1 MASKQD
7 RNWRGVDGDHGTGSA
22 TVAHAPTRDTPTRLV
37 AALCLAAAVSVP
49 QVGCSS
55 KSKTSTAAAPAKGL
69 ASTAAG
75 ATVSLGDDPATLYAK
90 GRYASAY
97 EAAKVRASRATG
109 EDKER
114 LSLIAGM
121 SAAAM
126 DRNSDALVWLRP
138 LTSSPDKQI
147 AGRAAAGVGLVEAVE
162 GRHASAVPYLT
173 SAAEKLSGDESAKA
187 RFYLGES
194 YSAMGRSAEATTA
207 YRAAAASASDARL
220 NRLAQE
226 RLSLTAFTIQI
237 GSYRENAKA
246 RDAARSAASRTAA
259 AGLPAPRVV
268 RKQLPD
274 GRSVY
279 AVQVGVYRE
288 MGKAQADRARL
299 GGDAVVARTGGG

>member
-1 MASKQD
+1 MMDMDHDQ
-7 RNWRGVDGDHGTGSA
+7 HGTGTGTGTGQGS
-22 TVAHAPTRDTPTRLV
+22 VAPVGGRESSRLV
-37 AALCLAAAVSVP
+37 PALCLALAASAVLW
-49 QVGCSS
+49 GCKGNS
-55 KSKTSTAAAPAKGL
+55 KSASAGTPSNAQTSAG
-69 ASTAAG
+69 SG
-75 ATVSLGDDPATLYAK
+75 ATVPAGDDPATLYAK
-90 GRYASAY
+90 GRYASAF

-109 EDKER
+109 DEKER

-126 DRNSDALVWLRP
+126 DRNSDALAWLRP
-138 LTSSPDKQI
+138 LTSSQDRQI

-173 SAAEKLSGDESAKA
+173 SAADRLSGDESAKA

-194 YSAMGRSAEATTA
+194 YSAMGRSADATAA
-207 YRAAAASASDARL
+207 YRAAASSASDSRL
-220 NRLAQE
+220 KRLAQE

-268 RKQLPD
+268 SKQLPD

-299 GGDAVVARTGGG
+299 GGDAVVARTAGG